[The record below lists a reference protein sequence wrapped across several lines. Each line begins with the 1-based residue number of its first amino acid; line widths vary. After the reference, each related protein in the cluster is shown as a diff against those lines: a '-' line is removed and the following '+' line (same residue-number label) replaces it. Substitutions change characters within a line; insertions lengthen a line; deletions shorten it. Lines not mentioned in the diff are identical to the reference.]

1 MRGSQ
6 GASNKVHPSKNTD
19 GLIEL
24 AGLPSPI
31 NASSTSKA
39 INDLEGE
46 SSEHTDVNSLNA
58 EDMARYLATPR
69 VQSTRK

>member
-1 MRGSQ
+1 
-6 GASNKVHPSKNTD
+6 
-19 GLIEL
+19 LIEL

-46 SSEHTDVNSLNA
+46 SSEHTDVNALNA